1 MNSALFVC
9 LFFCVC
15 VCDGEYKT
23 KRNVMITAEIHA
35 RSLANFFVNMRTDTR
50 QTHEFEIH
58 ATRQRAK
65 AGNSSI
71 CYRKKQI
78 DVSFNASVLL
88 LTMNFVITLSK

>member
-1 MNSALFVC
+1 
-9 LFFCVC
+9 
-15 VCDGEYKT
+15 
-23 KRNVMITAEIHA
+23 MITAEIHA

-88 LTMNFVITLSK
+88 LTMNFVITLSKWYADPLGYHLVDPQLLWQWYDEIYDQ